1 MTTAGV
7 ARRVC
12 RPEAAP
18 DLVGLKVES
27 IASEGEVIVVVQG
40 EIDLATAPLLFE
52 KLAEQI
58 PEVTTR
64 LVLDLEEVPFV
75 DSIGLG
81 VLARIFKRLRHGG
94 ADLVLRRPSPQV
106 AKVLQVSGLDQ
117 VFTVQS

>member
-1 MTTAGV
+1 MTSAGV
-7 ARRVC
+7 ARRDC
-12 RPEAAP
+12 RPLAAS
-18 DLVGLKVES
+18 DLADLKLES
-27 IASEGEVIVVVQG
+27 FASDGEVTVAVQG

-52 KLAEQI
+52 RLAEQI
-58 PEVTTR
+58 PEVRTR

-81 VLARIFKRLRHGG
+81 VMARIFKRLRHGG

-117 VFTVQS
+117 VFTIQS